1 MRQKTMGVV
10 FLLAILLVMG
20 NPIHGQ
26 ETQGLGPGWLSL
38 DSSVGKLDNA
48 IQKGKSKLENYMF
61 GFKLSG
67 FFDTSYTW
75 SSNNPDPDI
84 SIRVFDID
92 QNKIVFNHF
101 NLTLDRPVADKG
113 WSVGAKLVGDFGR
126 TAELLREATNWG
138 PALVS
143 EPSAELREANVTVRV
158 PIGAG
163 LQIKGG
169 LFMTTLGTEII
180 PEPGSYNDNISR
192 SYLFGFAI
200 PFRHLGML
208 LTYPVHKTVTISMGP
223 VTGWDQPY
231 DLNNKATF
239 LSAVNYSPN
248 DKFSL
253 VSSLIAGP
261 EQDNQNGRIRIVW
274 ANVASYTPID
284 SLTLT
289 GEFTY
294 GHEQKATASL
304 RDADWLGVATYANYS
319 WTNRFSTALRG
330 EFFYDKDGVR
340 MGGGAT
346 GVEQRAKL
354 GEFTLTGAYKFTE
367 MLLGRVEIRQDWS
380 DVSVFQKGASGADT
394 NQTSIALQAIYTF

>member
-1 MRQKTMGVV
+1 MRQKASGIGF
-10 FLLAILLVMG
+10 FLAMLLVVG
-20 NPIHGQ
+20 NLSHGQ

-48 IQKGKSKLENYMF
+48 IQKGKSKLENYLF

-67 FFDTSYTW
+67 FLDTSYTW
-75 SSNNPDPDI
+75 SSNYPDPDI

-101 NLTLDRPVADKG
+101 NLTLDRAVADKG
-113 WSVGAKLVGDFGR
+113 WDVGAKVVGDFGR
-126 TAELLREATNWG
+126 TAELLREATLWG
-138 PALVS
+138 PTLVT

-158 PIGAG
+158 PVGAG

-208 LTYPVHKTVTISMGP
+208 FTYPVHKTVSISMGP
-223 VTGWDQPY
+223 VTGWDNPH
-231 DLNNKATF
+231 DNNKQPSF
-239 LSAVNYSPN
+239 LAALNFTPA

-253 VSSLIAGP
+253 ASSIIIGP
-261 EQDNQNGRIRIVW
+261 EQKDNNGRIRIVW

-284 SLTLT
+284 PLTLT

-294 GHEQKATASL
+294 GHEQEATVSL
-304 RDADWLGVATYANYS
+304 RDADWLGVAAYANYS

-346 GVEQRAKL
+346 GAAQRAKL

-367 MLLGRVEIRQDWS
+367 MLLGRVEVRQDWS
-380 DVSVFQKGASGADT
+380 DVSVFSKGSSGSDT
-394 NQTSIALQAIYTF
+394 NQTSIALQAIYTY

>member
-1 MRQKTMGVV
+1 MRRKTIGMV
-10 FLLAILLVMG
+10 FLLATLLVTG
-20 NPIHGQ
+20 NPTHGQ

-38 DSSVGKLDNA
+38 DSSVGKLDTA

-67 FFDTSYTW
+67 FLDTSYTW
-75 SSNNPDPDI
+75 SSNFPNGDI
-84 SIRVFDID
+84 SIRTFDVD
-92 QNKIVFNHF
+92 HNKVVFNNF
-101 NLTLDRPVADKG
+101 NITLDRPVADKG

-138 PALVS
+138 PALVT

-158 PIGAG
+158 PVGAG

-239 LSAVNYSPN
+239 LSAVNWAPN

-253 VSSLIAGP
+253 ASSLIAGP
-261 EQDNQNGRIRIVW
+261 EQDNENGRIRIVL

-284 SLTLT
+284 RLTLT

-294 GHEQKATASL
+294 GHEQKATTSL

-319 WTNRFSTALRG
+319 WTKRFSTALRA
-330 EFFYDKDGVR
+330 EYFYDKDGVR
-340 MGGGAT
+340 MGGSSANG
-346 GVEQRAKL
+346 EQRANY
-354 GEFTLTGAYKFTE
+354 GEVTLTGAYKFTE
-367 MLLGRVEIRQDWS
+367 MLLGRMELRTDLS
-380 DVSVFQKGASGADT
+380 DESVFLKGTGGADT
-394 NQTSIALQAIYTF
+394 NQTSIALQAIYTY

>member
-10 FLLAILLVMG
+10 FLLAILLIIGRPVQ
-20 NPIHGQ
+20 GQ
-26 ETQGLGPGWLSL
+26 EAQGLGPGWLSL

-48 IQKGKSKLENYMF
+48 IQKGKSNLEKYMF

-75 SSNNPDPDI
+75 SSNYPDPDI

-101 NLTLDRPVADKG
+101 NLTLDRSVPDKG
-113 WSVGAKLVGDFGR
+113 WGVGAKLVGDFGR
-126 TAELLREATNWG
+126 TAELLREATLWG
-138 PALVS
+138 PTLVS
-143 EPSAELREANVTVRV
+143 EPSVELREANVTVRV
-158 PIGAG
+158 PVGAG
-163 LQIKGG
+163 LLIKGG

-208 LTYPVHKTVTISMGP
+208 VTYPVHKTVTISMGP
-223 VTGWDQPY
+223 VTGWDNPH
-231 DLNNKATF
+231 DNNKQPSF
-239 LSAVNYSPN
+239 LAAVNFTPA
-248 DKFSL
+248 DKFSFA
-253 VSSLIAGP
+253 SSFIVGP
-261 EQDNQNGRIRIVW
+261 EQKDNNGRMRFTW

-284 SLTLT
+284 PLTLT

-319 WTNRFSTALRG
+319 WTKRFSTALRG

-394 NQTSIALQAIYTF
+394 NQTSLALQAIYTF

>member
-10 FLLAILLVMG
+10 ILLAFLLVMG
-20 NPIHGQ
+20 RPVQGQ
-26 ETQGLGPGWLSL
+26 EAQGLGPGLLSL
-38 DSSVGKLDNA
+38 DGSVGKVDNA

-67 FFDTSYTW
+67 FLDTSYTW
-75 SSNNPDPDI
+75 SSNFPDPDI
-84 SIRVFDID
+84 GIRVFDID
-92 QNKIVFNHF
+92 QNKVVFNHF
-101 NLTLDRPVADKG
+101 NLTLDRPVGDKG
-113 WSVGAKLVGDFGR
+113 WSVGAKMVGDFGR
-126 TAELLREATNWG
+126 TAELLREATLWG
-138 PALVS
+138 PTFVS

-208 LTYPVHKTVTISMGP
+208 FTYPVHRTVSVTFGP
-223 VTGWDQPY
+223 VTGWDNPH
-231 DLNNKATF
+231 DNNKQPSF
-239 LSAVNYSPN
+239 LAAVNFTPV

-253 VSSLIAGP
+253 ASSFIVGP
-261 EQDNQNGRIRIVW
+261 ETESNGRMRFTL

-284 SLTLT
+284 PLTLT
-289 GEFTY
+289 LEYTIGVED
-294 GHEQKATASL
+294 EATASG
-304 RDADWLGVATYANYS
+304 RDALWTGVATYANYS
-319 WTNRFSTALRG
+319 WTKRFSTALRA
-330 EFFYDKDGVR
+330 EYFYDKDGVR

-346 GVEQRAKL
+346 DVEQRANL
-354 GEFTLTGAYKFTE
+354 GEVTLTGAYKFTE
-367 MLLGRVEIRQDWS
+367 MLLGRVEVRQDWS
-380 DVSVFQKGASGADT
+380 DVSVFAKGSSGGDT

>member
-1 MRQKTMGVV
+1 MGVA
-10 FLLAILLVMG
+10 FLLATLLVMG

-67 FFDTSYTW
+67 FLDTSYTW
-75 SSNNPDPDI
+75 SSNFPNGDI
-84 SIRVFDID
+84 SIRTFDLD
-92 QNKIVFNHF
+92 HNKVVFNHF

-113 WSVGAKLVGDFGR
+113 WSVGARLVGDFGR
-126 TAELLREATNWG
+126 TAEILREATLWG
-138 PALVS
+138 PTTVS
-143 EPSAELREANVTVRV
+143 EPSAELREANMTVRV

-163 LQIKGG
+163 LLIKGG

-208 LTYPVHKTVTISMGP
+208 ITYPVHKTVTISMGP
-223 VTGWDQPY
+223 VTGWDNPH
-231 DLNNKATF
+231 DNNKQPSF
-239 LSAVNYSPN
+239 LAALNFTPT

-253 VSSLIAGP
+253 ASSFIIGP
-261 EQDNQNGRIRIVW
+261 EQKDNNGRMRFTL

-284 SLTLT
+284 PLTLT
-289 GEFTY
+289 LEYTIGY
-294 GHEQKATASL
+294 EQEATDPVSRNAL
-304 RDADWLGVATYANYS
+304 WTGVATYANYS
-319 WTNRFSTALRG
+319 WTKRFSTALRG
-330 EFFYDKDGVR
+330 EFFYDKDGIR
-340 MGGGAT
+340 MGGGAIGAAT
-346 GVEQRAKL
+346 RTKL

-367 MLLGRVEIRQDWS
+367 MLLGRFEIRQDWA
-380 DVSVFQKGASGADT
+380 DQSVFAKGSSGSDT

>member
-1 MRQKTMGVV
+1 MGMMY
-10 FLLAILLVMG
+10 LLATLLVTG
-20 NPIHGQ
+20 NPTHGQ

-38 DSSVGKLDNA
+38 DSSVGKLDGA
-48 IQKGKSKLENYMF
+48 IQKGKSNLEKYMF

-75 SSNNPDPDI
+75 SSNFPNGDI
-84 SIRVFDID
+84 GIRTFDVD
-92 QNKIVFNHF
+92 HNKVVFNNF
-101 NLTLDRPVADKG
+101 NMTLARPVADKG
-113 WSVGAKLVGDFGR
+113 WSVGARLVGDFGR

-138 PALVS
+138 PALVT

-192 SYLFGFAI
+192 SWLFGFAI

-239 LSAVNYSPN
+239 LSAVNWAPN

-253 VSSLIAGP
+253 ASSLIAGP
-261 EQDNQNGRIRIVW
+261 EQDNENGRIRIVW
-274 ANVASYTPID
+274 ANVANYTPID
-284 SLTLT
+284 RLTLT

-294 GHEQKATASL
+294 GHEQKATTSL

-319 WTNRFSTALRG
+319 WTKRFSTAIRG

-367 MLLGRVEIRQDWS
+367 MLLGRFEIRQDWS
-380 DVSVFQKGASGADT
+380 DVSVFLKGTGGADT
-394 NQTSIALQAIYTF
+394 NQTTLALQAIYTY

>member
-1 MRQKTMGVV
+1 MRQKASGIGF
-10 FLLAILLVMG
+10 FLAMLLVVG
-20 NPIHGQ
+20 NLSHGQ

-38 DSSVGKLDNA
+38 DTSVGKLDNA
-48 IQKGKSKLENYMF
+48 IQKGKSKLENYLF

-67 FFDTSYTW
+67 FLDTSYTW
-75 SSNNPDPDI
+75 SSNYPDPDI

-101 NLTLDRPVADKG
+101 NLTLDRAVADKG
-113 WSVGAKLVGDFGR
+113 WDVGAKVVGDFGR
-126 TAELLREATNWG
+126 TAELLREATLWG
-138 PALVS
+138 PTLVT

-158 PIGAG
+158 PVGAG
-163 LQIKGG
+163 LLIKGG

-208 LTYPVHKTVTISMGP
+208 FTYPVHKTVSISMGP
-223 VTGWDQPY
+223 VTGWDNPH
-231 DLNNKATF
+231 DNNKQPSF
-239 LSAVNYSPN
+239 LAALNFTPA
-248 DKFSL
+248 DKFSFA
-253 VSSLIAGP
+253 SSIIIGP
-261 EQDNQNGRIRIVW
+261 EQKDNNGRIRIVW

-284 SLTLT
+284 PLTLT

-294 GHEQKATASL
+294 GHEQEATASL
-304 RDADWLGVATYANYS
+304 RDADWLGVAAYANYS
-319 WTNRFSTALRG
+319 WTKRFSSALRG

-354 GEFTLTGAYKFTE
+354 GEFTLTRAYKFTE
-367 MLLGRVEIRQDWS
+367 MLLGRVEVRQDWS
-380 DVSVFQKGASGADT
+380 DVSVFAKGSSGSAT
-394 NQTSIALQAIYTF
+394 NQTSIALQAIYTY

>member
-1 MRQKTMGVV
+1 MGQKTMSVV
-10 FLLAILLVMG
+10 ILLAILLVMG
-20 NPIHGQ
+20 HPAQGQ

-48 IQKGKSKLENYMF
+48 IQKGKSNLENYMF

-67 FFDTSYTW
+67 FLDASYTW
-75 SSNNPDPDI
+75 SSNYPDPDI

-92 QNKIVFNHF
+92 QNKVVFNHF

-113 WSVGAKLVGDFGR
+113 WGVGAKVVGDFGR

-138 PALVS
+138 PTLVT

-163 LQIKGG
+163 LLIKGG

-208 LTYPVHKTVTISMGP
+208 FTYPVHKTLSVTAGP
-223 VTGWDQPY
+223 VTGWDNPHDTNKQPSFLAA
-231 DLNNKATF
+231 LNYAP
-239 LSAVNYSPN
+239 V

-253 VSSLIAGP
+253 TSSIIIGP
-261 EQDNQNGRIRIVW
+261 EQKDNNGRMRIVW

-284 SLTLT
+284 PLTLT

-294 GHEQKATASL
+294 GYEKEVTTSL
-304 RDADWLGVATYANYS
+304 RDASWLGVAAYANYS

-346 GVEQRAKL
+346 SVEQRAKL
-354 GEFTLTGAYKFTE
+354 GEFTVTGAYKFTE

-380 DVSVFQKGASGADT
+380 DVSVFAKGVSGSDT
-394 NQTSIALQAIYTF
+394 NQTSLALQAIYTF

>member
-1 MRQKTMGVV
+1 MRQKTMGMV
-10 FLLAILLVMG
+10 FLLATLLVTG
-20 NPIHGQ
+20 NPTHGQ

-38 DSSVGKLDNA
+38 DSSVGKLDTA
-48 IQKGKSKLENYMF
+48 IQNGKSKLENYMF

-67 FFDTSYTW
+67 FLDTSYTW
-75 SSNNPDPDI
+75 SSNYPDPDI

-92 QNKIVFNHF
+92 QNKIVFNDF
-101 NLTLDRPVADKG
+101 NITLDRAVADKG
-113 WSVGAKLVGDFGR
+113 WSVGARLVGDFGR
-126 TAELLREATNWG
+126 TAELLREATLWG
-138 PALVS
+138 PTLS
-143 EPSAELREANVTVRV
+143 QEPSAELREANMTVRV

-163 LQIKGG
+163 LLIKGG

-208 LTYPVHKTVTISMGP
+208 FTYPVHKTVTISMGP
-223 VTGWDQPY
+223 VTGWDNPH
-231 DLNNKATF
+231 DNNKQPSF
-239 LSAVNYSPN
+239 LAALNFAPT

-253 VSSLIAGP
+253 ASSLISGP
-261 EQDNQNGRIRIVW
+261 EQKDNNGRFRTVW

-284 SLTLT
+284 PLTLT
-289 GEFTY
+289 AEFTY

-319 WTNRFSTALRG
+319 WTKRFSTAVRG

-354 GEFTLTGAYKFTE
+354 GEFTVTGAYKFTE
-367 MLLGRVEIRQDWS
+367 MLLGRIELRQDWS
-380 DVSVFQKGASGADT
+380 DVSVFAKGASGADT
-394 NQTSIALQAIYTF
+394 NQTSIALQAIYTY

>member
-1 MRQKTMGVV
+1 MRQKASGIGFFLAMILVV
-10 FLLAILLVMG
+10 G
-20 NPIHGQ
+20 NLSHGQ
-26 ETQGLGPGWLSL
+26 ETQRLGPGWLSL

-48 IQKGKSKLENYMF
+48 IQEGKSKLENYLF

-67 FFDTSYTW
+67 FLDTSYTW
-75 SSNNPDPDI
+75 SSNYPDPDI
-84 SIRVFDID
+84 TIRVFDID
-92 QNKIVFNHF
+92 QNKIVFNHL

-138 PALVS
+138 PALVP

-158 PIGAG
+158 PVGAG
-163 LQIKGG
+163 LLIKGG

-239 LSAVNYSPN
+239 LSAVNYAPN

-253 VSSLIAGP
+253 VSSLIVGP
-261 EQDNQNGRIRIVW
+261 EQDNENGRFRIVS

-284 SLTLT
+284 PLTLT

-294 GHEQKATASL
+294 GHEKQATASL
-304 RDADWLGVATYANYS
+304 RDAGWLGVATYANYS
-319 WTNRFSTALRG
+319 WTKRFSSALRG

-354 GEFTLTGAYKFTE
+354 GEFTLTGTYKFTE
-367 MLLGRVEIRQDWS
+367 MLLGRVEVRQDWS
-380 DVSVFQKGASGADT
+380 DVSVFSKGSSGSDT
-394 NQTSIALQAIYTF
+394 NQTSIALQAIYTY